1 MEQTFRYKAFIS
13 YRHTERDKKI
23 AGKLQKKL
31 ESYKPPKGIAS
42 EEKWKIFRDETE
54 LSSNANLSTKI
65 KEALDTS
72 EYLIVICSE
81 STKTSRWCLEEID
94 YFKSKHN
101 GSTDNIIPL
110 VAQGDPERV
119 FPEALLTTSVFNE
132 AAGTWTESPVEPLA
146 ANVSAPSVRESL
158 RKLNTEML
166 RVAATMLSCGF
177 DNLYLREKKRRRRRN
192 TTVAAAVAM
201 VALTF
206 SVYSIYTM
214 TTIRSRNNEL
224 EQKNNALITKTD
236 ELNRSNAT
244 YVFDVATGE
253 LIYKAHEDSMIEAAF
268 SDNEHIFVNT
278 GFDIKNIAFADGT
291 VAWSKPAYE
300 YAPDT
305 DAFFG
310 NLRFS
315 KDFKRAALF
324 DSSGYFLFLDTATGE
339 VLYKINL
346 SLGTSGFFFTNQCTD
361 FSDGVHFTTVYYNE
375 YGDSSNSWNI
385 CLDIENHT
393 FTKVYNNRGSSI
405 LATRYVDNRTI
416 ASVENNNYLNPN
428 DPEYGK
434 TFINFI
440 GLGGDVVRKVALDEY
455 TISNVQIRAVFTTE
469 DTDTP
474 QTFVALSGITFTDKL
489 PTVFF
494 VNVTTGELI
503 VRNLPSAVTQIGY
516 RGTSGWVSVYTSQG
530 AQYHYNILTDYSILG
545 NVLTDSSVFSADGS
559 RKLVWVSNNLAAAL
573 GKQSN
578 RIMVY
583 FSEESQAASTIPGD
597 GNGFSRVTEG
607 NDCIYSVSKTKLFVH
622 DKNTKKERF
631 RFNIDYSMGP
641 SVVCR
646 DSLYVLDNDADYI
659 HIYNGENGEEYYINI
674 SGLSRYSVHYQ
685 HHTKI

>member
-1 MEQTFRYKAFIS
+1 MQTRTRSLTQRTQSLKSRTLNIANAELVAANSERTFSEEYDRLGAIDGLLNTPLYQEDSSALLPSARRFLNKALYNYSAI
-13 YRHTERDKKI
+13 DMP
-23 AGKLQKKL
+23 KLQHV
-31 ESYKPPKGIAS
+31 
-42 EEKWKIFRDETE
+42 
-54 LSSNANLSTKI
+54 
-65 KEALDTS
+65 LDTES
-72 EYLIVICSE
+72 MTEDFSFSPDRRSIVAY
-81 STKTSRWCLEEID
+81 D
-94 YFKSKHN
+94 
-101 GSTDNIIPL
+101 
-110 VAQGDPERV
+110 A
-119 FPEALLTTSVFNE
+119 
-132 AAGTWTESPVEPLA
+132 
-146 ANVSAPSVRESL
+146 
-158 RKLNTEML
+158 
-166 RVAATMLSCGF
+166 
-177 DNLYLREKKRRRRRN
+177 RN
-192 TTVAAAVAM
+192 
-201 VALTF
+201 
-206 SVYSIYTM
+206 
-214 TTIRSRNNEL
+214 
-224 EQKNNALITKTD
+224 
-236 ELNRSNAT
+236 T

-455 TISNVQIRAVFTTE
+455 TISNVQIRAVFTTK

-559 RKLVWVSNNLAAAL
+559 RKLVWVSNNLSAAL